1 MGQGAEMFSV
11 HLNID
16 LRVEQ
21 SKYFL
26 NFRSPAERATE
37 SGCFI
42 KCSWLITT
50 NLRELTDKK
59 A

>member
-1 MGQGAEMFSV
+1 MFSV

-16 LRVEQ
+16 LRAEQ

-42 KCSWLITT
+42 KCSLLITT
-50 NLRELTDKK
+50 SLLRELT
-59 A
+59 